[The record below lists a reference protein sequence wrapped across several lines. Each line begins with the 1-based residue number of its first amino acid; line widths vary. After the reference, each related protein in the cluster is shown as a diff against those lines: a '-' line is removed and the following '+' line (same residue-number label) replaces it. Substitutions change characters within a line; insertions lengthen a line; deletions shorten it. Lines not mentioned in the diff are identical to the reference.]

1 MDMIMWTKVL
11 VEVYPKLKDRIRKS
25 EACIDAFVHSCFG
38 SKRNAEYEL
47 NKLFDLIKAKNSL
60 IYLKKAMEKAI
71 ENIGASN
78 LRVIRLRF
86 IDNIQFKDIAL
97 IMKINIRNVFRKLD
111 REIWLLKEELLDMGI
126 DEYECESVWGNEPL
140 VNSVI
145 KKVVSNKISYNKNHF
160 VKTMEIAKDTIA

>member
-126 DEYECESVWGNEPL
+126 DEYECENVWGNEPL

>member
-126 DEYECESVWGNEPL
+126 DEYECESVWGYEPL
-140 VNSVI
+140 VNSII

-160 VKTMEIAKDTIA
+160 VKTMEITKDTIA

>member
-126 DEYECESVWGNEPL
+126 DEYECENVWGNEPL

-160 VKTMEIAKDTIA
+160 VKTMEIMKDTIA

>member
-1 MDMIMWTKVL
+1 MDMIMWAKVL
-11 VEVYPKLKDRIRKS
+11 SEVYPRLGDRIKKS

-60 IYLKKAMEKAI
+60 IYLKKVMEKAI
-71 ENIGASN
+71 DNIGISN
-78 LRVIRLRF
+78 LKVIKMRF

-111 REIWLLKEELLDMGI
+111 RELWLLKEELLDIGI
-126 DEYECESVWGNEPL
+126 DEYECEEIWGNEPFI
-140 VNSVI
+140 NSVI
-145 KKVVSNKISYNKNHF
+145 KKVVSNKISYNKNQY

>member
-1 MDMIMWTKVL
+1 MDMIMWAKVL
-11 VEVYPKLKDRIRKS
+11 SEVYPRLGDRIKKS

-60 IYLKKAMEKAI
+60 IYLKKVMEKAI
-71 ENIGASN
+71 DNIGISN
-78 LRVIRLRF
+78 LKVIKMRF

-111 REIWLLKEELLDMGI
+111 RELWVLKEELLDIGI
-126 DEYECESVWGNEPL
+126 DEYECEEIWGNEPFI
-140 VNSVI
+140 NSVI
-145 KKVVSNKISYNKNHF
+145 KKVVSNKISYNKNQY

>member
-126 DEYECESVWGNEPL
+126 DEYECENVWGNEPL
-140 VNSVI
+140 VNSII

-160 VKTMEIAKDTIA
+160 VKTMEITKDTIA

>member
-1 MDMIMWTKVL
+1 MDMTMWAKVL
-11 VEVYPKLKDRIRKS
+11 AEVYPRLGERIKKS

-78 LRVIRLRF
+78 LKVIKMRYVE
-86 IDNIQFKDIAL
+86 NIQFKDIAL
-97 IMKINIRNVFRKLD
+97 IMKINIRNIFRKLD
-111 REIWLLKEELLDMGI
+111 RELWLLKEELLDMGI
-126 DEYECESVWGNEPL
+126 DEYECESAWGNEPFI
-140 VNSVI
+140 NSVI
-145 KKVVSNKISYNKNHF
+145 KKVVSNKISYNKNQYA
-160 VKTMEIAKDTIA
+160 KTMDIVNDTIA

>member
-126 DEYECESVWGNEPL
+126 DEYECENVWGNEPL

-160 VKTMEIAKDTIA
+160 VKTMEITKDTIA